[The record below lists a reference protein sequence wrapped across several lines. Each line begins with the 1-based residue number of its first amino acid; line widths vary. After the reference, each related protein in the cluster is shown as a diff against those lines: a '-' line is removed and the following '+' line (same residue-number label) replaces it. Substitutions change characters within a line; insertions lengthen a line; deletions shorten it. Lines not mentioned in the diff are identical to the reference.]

1 MKSPGVFNFQWKKCV
16 FLTFHNLICYLSFKI
31 SLSWKVLATLLIM
44 KRPTNIEK
52 PFPTRRSTFQTTD
65 VNVACVYMYKEKRI
79 LRLKGI
85 SSNLN
90 KNNQLC
96 YNQVKGIITGG
107 PSVLSPLWPILP
119 RESSSSFDHINLL
132 FGNFWRIPL
141 STRLSEDSST
151 CHPSLHNM
159 YKLFR
164 LILTTSLYMSYIPA
178 NLVYLVLPEYSLWFC
193 LCTFVQESLL
203 AQWSTLFFLHSPL
216 PYHVGQN
223 CIHHPRHCS
232 LLSLALTILLLSCK
246 CDS

>member
-16 FLTFHNLICYLSFKI
+16 FLTFHNLICYISLKI

-44 KRPTNIEK
+44 KWPTNIEK
-52 PFPTRRSTFQTTD
+52 PFPTGHSTFQTTD
-65 VNVACVYMYKEKRI
+65 INVACVYMYKEKRI

-96 YNQVKGIITGG
+96 YSTQRYHNWG
-107 PSVLSPLWPILP
+107 PLTSVLSPLWPILP
-119 RESSSSFDHINLL
+119 RESSSSSDHINLL
-132 FGNFWRIPL
+132 FGNFWTIPL

-151 CHPSLHNM
+151 CHSSLDNM

-178 NLVYLVLPEYSLWFC
+178 NLVYLVLPKYSLCFLPLY
-193 LCTFVQESLL
+193 LCSRKPSGWMVHSVLSSFPTSISCWSKLYSSSKTLL
-203 AQWSTLFFLHSPL
+203 ISKSCINHS
-216 PYHVGQN
+216 V
-223 CIHHPRHCS
+223 S
-232 LLSLALTILLLSCK
+232 FM
-246 CDS
+246 